1 MLIYNYHHFTGYQLR
16 MTSSH
21 LLIVLVGIH
30 YIRNYVIRDRNQNR
44 ITSSFLSSPLP
55 LGFTYW
61 PPQISKK
68 RVEYLKVLNS
78 RAPLLS
84 SP

>member
-1 MLIYNYHHFTGYQLR
+1 

-44 ITSSFLSSPLP
+44 ITHLLFSIYLLGLS
-55 LGFTYW
+55 
-61 PPQISKK
+61 
-68 RVEYLKVLNS
+68 
-78 RAPLLS
+78 
-84 SP
+84 